1 MPTQFLLA
9 THLYINQTKYFM
21 QMMNVYGKSQ
31 IPRENWKEF
40 HLLPFTKIPRL
51 KDDTRG
57 TISFILGKG
66 KQKKMIDYD

>member
-1 MPTQFLLA
+1 MGRVG
-9 THLYINQTKYFM
+9 HHC
-21 QMMNVYGKSQ
+21 Q
-31 IPRENWKEF
+31 IPQENWKEF

-51 KDDTRG
+51 EDDTQG

>member
-1 MPTQFLLA
+1 
-9 THLYINQTKYFM
+9 M
-21 QMMNVYGKSQ
+21 QMMNIYGKSQ

-51 KDDTRG
+51 EDDTQG